1 MISFARLLAL
11 LAATLIVA
19 SSAYAYP
26 NGAPWG
32 SANPAVEPNCSS
44 CHFDGEA
51 IVESK
56 ALTISGLPQTLTGG
70 KDYEIK
76 LQVNRQTD
84 SPANGPTGFL
94 GSASAGAFSTDNPDL
109 EAMGQELRS
118 ISPSHAAA
126 AEWKFNWTAP
136 ELQSGP
142 VIFHIGVNAAND
154 DASPFGDEI
163 HFRTFEVPA
172 KP

>member
-1 MISFARLLAL
+1 M
-11 LAATLIVA
+11 A
-19 SSAYAYP
+19 SKAHAYP

-51 IVESK
+51 VAAST

-70 KDYEIK
+70 EHYEIK
-76 LQVNRQTD
+76 LHFNRPTD
-84 SPANGPTGFL
+84 GPTGFL
-94 GSASAGAFSTDNPDL
+94 VSASAGAFSTDKPDL
-109 EAMGQELRS
+109 ETLGQEIRS

-126 AEWKFNWTAP
+126 AEWKFNWKAP
-136 ELQSGP
+136 ESQLQSGP
-142 VIFHIGVNAAND
+142 VIFYIGVNAAND